1 MKGKKIPYRPGN
13 TDLRGLKVEI
23 GHNGVIHTLDRGPNL
38 VAKGQIGGT
47 INFKISDRAD
57 LPLFSQIGAENVKIL
72 DRFQIGIR
80 SVPDR
85 GLQIGVS
92 RSVSVKK

>member
-1 MKGKKIPYRPGN
+1 M
-13 TDLRGLKVEI
+13 EI

-38 VAKGQIGGT
+38 AAKGQIGGT
-47 INFKISDRAD
+47 INRIFFKISDRAD

-85 GLQIGVS
+85 GLQIRVS
-92 RSVSVKK
+92 RSV